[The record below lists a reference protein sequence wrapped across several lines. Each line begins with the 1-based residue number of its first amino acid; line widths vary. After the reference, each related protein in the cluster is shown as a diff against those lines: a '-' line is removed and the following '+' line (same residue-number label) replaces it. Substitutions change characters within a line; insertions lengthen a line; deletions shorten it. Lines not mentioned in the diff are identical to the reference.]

1 MTPANFPNIDPAL
14 KDLLDRAE
22 KWMVDLKNYWS
33 STARNF
39 NLVSL
44 NTTDEVLVLEQELL
58 PFLITP
64 ARQIEMKKDLYIH
77 GTKYYAFQQWLE
89 SFWYS
94 AQLSLILACREKT
107 GNDFDKLILQKIFY
121 LLSPQGFDSRTDI
134 VPYIPYSEDI
144 EAIFDEGDDD
154 VAVRLSEDGNN
165 SEDESNVCDKCKKQ
179 SDDTQYCGKCSKNLC
194 WECEKVEFCEEC
206 QMDVCWEC
214 EVVDYCER
222 CSTSCCRDCQYEK
235 GIGYSCCDV
244 CIVPLCD
251 KCGSKNDCG
260 KHTEVTNV

>member
-1 MTPANFPNIDPAL
+1 M

-33 STARNF
+33 STERNF
-39 NLVSL
+39 DLVSL

-77 GTKYYAFQQWLE
+77 GAKYYAFQQWLE
-89 SFWYS
+89 SYWYS
-94 AQLSLILACREKT
+94 AQLTLILACREKT
-107 GNDFDKLILQKIFY
+107 GTGNFDKLILQKIFN

-134 VPYIPYSEDI
+134 VPYIPYNEDV
-144 EAIFDEGDDD
+144 EATFDEGDDD
-154 VAVRLSEDGNN
+154 DAVRLSEDGNN
-165 SEDESNVCDKCKKQ
+165 SEDETHESNVCDKCKKQ

-222 CSTSCCRDCQYEK
+222 CSTSCCRDCQYKK

-260 KHTEVTNV
+260 KH